1 MLPEKTQ
8 PEIAQSQQPC
18 AGEDTHEEGYD
29 GSAER
34 GYIQKYAGNGR
45 EKVGDNQKYASNASV
60 EAGDN
65 QKYASNA
72 SVGVGDNQKYAS
84 NASVGVGGNQKYAS
98 NGREEDQNMENTRRE
113 TIFDGKDNNWREFA
127 RMQLE
132 FYANAGQY
140 MQNLQIDLDEID
152 DEIEQTLREIEEAN
166 YNVAQGYK
174 VFKRLKDLR
183 NERKRKQKEWECVSI
198 LADEFDCEAMADVME
213 YCLEEIEAV
222 AGTGSEAESKAAS
235 LKTGENR
242 GEKAA
247 EKEVMEDAGEVME
260 DAGEV
265 MEDSEEVTEDAGEV
279 FVTIHGSGMR

>member
-1 MLPEKTQ
+1 
-8 PEIAQSQQPC
+8 
-18 AGEDTHEEGYD
+18 
-29 GSAER
+29 
-34 GYIQKYAGNGR
+34 
-45 EKVGDNQKYASNASV
+45 
-60 EAGDN
+60 
-65 QKYASNA
+65 
-72 SVGVGDNQKYAS
+72 
-84 NASVGVGGNQKYAS
+84 
-98 NGREEDQNMENTRRE
+98 MENTRRE

-183 NERKRKQKEWECVSI
+183 NERKRKQKEWECVGI
-198 LADEFDCEAMADVME
+198 LADEFDCEAMADIME

-222 AGTGSEAESKAAS
+222 AGTEPAAGSKAAS
-235 LKTGENR
+235 PKIGENR

-247 EKEVMEDAGEVME
+247 EEEAIEESEGVTEESEGVTEQ
-260 DAGEV
+260 
-265 MEDSEEVTEDAGEV
+265 SEEVTEESEEV
-279 FVTIHGSGMR
+279 TEE